1 MQKNMS
7 AFTKI
12 ELEKAGAILCEQSRP
27 LKERFRALFSL
38 KNAVAIEGSAGNL
51 IVNLMFKALHKN
63 EPSALLKHEVA
74 YCLGQTG
81 CPEAVPLLQTVLSD
95 MTFETIVRHEAGE
108 ALGAIA
114 NKDSLPLLSKL
125 AKEDPAPEVMDTCK
139 LAVARIEWLHGGQAE
154 REKEHLSVNPYSSVD
169 PAPPS
174 LETNTS
180 ILLDELVNENLPLFE
195 RYRAMFAL
203 RNKGDDESI
212 KALAQGI
219 L

>member
-1 MQKNMS
+1 MMSEFTQKQ
-7 AFTKI
+7 
-12 ELEKAGAILCEQSRP
+12 LEEAGAILCDQKRP

-38 KNAVAIEGSAGNL
+38 KSAVNIDNHASNL
-51 IVNLMFKALHKN
+51 IVNLMFKALDKN

-81 CPEAVPLLQTVLSD
+81 CPEAVPLLQTILLD
-95 MTFETIVRHEAGE
+95 MSRETIVRHEAGE
-108 ALGAIA
+108 ALGAIG
-114 NKDSLPLLSKL
+114 NKDSLQLLSKL
-125 AKEDPAPEVMDTCK
+125 AKEDPVPEVMDTCK
-139 LAVARIEWLHGGQAE
+139 LAVARIEWLHEGQAE

-174 LETNTS
+174 LESNTP
-180 ILLDELVNENLPLFE
+180 ILLGLLVDENLPLFE

-212 KALAQGI
+212 NALAQGMV
-219 L
+219 